1 MANYGK
7 YYFAVRL
14 LLLKRYLEA
23 NAGRSRTVSRKAL
36 EDLLRD
42 NEMPIKNPKTLYA
55 DLAALES
62 ICGLQLEYDVHKKGY
77 RLLNPPFEAYELRLL
92 VDSVQSSKFITREKA
107 SMGCVMSKCLEM
119 LCKWSL

>member
-7 YYFAVRL
+7 YYVAVR

-23 NAGRSRTVSRKAL
+23 NAGRNRTVSRKEL

-62 ICGLQLEYDVHKKGY
+62 ICGLTAGIRPAQKG
-77 RLLNPPFEAYELRLL
+77 LPTSEPAL
-92 VDSVQSSKFITREKA
+92 
-107 SMGCVMSKCLEM
+107 
-119 LCKWSL
+119 